1 MTKSRL
7 SDNNKSI
14 KRILI
19 IDDEPDVILVL
30 KQVLEANGFEADSY
44 EVPRLALKNFRAN
57 MYDLLLLDIKMS
69 DINGMDLYQEMR
81 KIDDKV
87 KVCFLTASEMYY
99 EKFRKEEPYRKF
111 DKEFFIAKPIENE
124 ELLDHLNKVINIQTA

>member
-30 KQVLEANGFEADSY
+30 KQVLAANGFEADSY
-44 EVPRLALKNFRAN
+44 EDPRLALKNFRAN
-57 MYDLLLLDIKMS
+57 MFDLLLLDVKMP
-69 DINGMDLYQEMR
+69 DINGMDLYQEMK

-99 EKFRKEEPYRKF
+99 EKFRKEERYSEF
-111 DKEFFIAKPIENE
+111 DNEFFVAKPIENE
-124 ELLDHLNKVINIQTA
+124 ELLDHINKIINNSN

>member
-7 SDNNKSI
+7 GDNNKSI

-44 EVPRLALKNFRAN
+44 EDPRLSLKNFRAN
-57 MYDLLLLDIKMS
+57 MFDLLEKKNHIGNSIKNFLLYHKAD
-69 DINGMDLYQEMR
+69 
-81 KIDDKV
+81 
-87 KVCFLTASEMYY
+87 A
-99 EKFRKEEPYRKF
+99 
-111 DKEFFIAKPIENE
+111 
-124 ELLDHLNKVINIQTA
+124 

>member
-30 KQVLEANGFEADSY
+30 KQVLEANWFEADSY
-44 EVPRLALKNFRAN
+44 EDPRLALKNFRAN
-57 MYDLLLLDIKMS
+57 MFDLLLLDIKMP

-81 KIDDKV
+81 KIDDKI
-87 KVCFLTASEMYY
+87 KVCG
-99 EKFRKEEPYRKF
+99 
-111 DKEFFIAKPIENE
+111 
-124 ELLDHLNKVINIQTA
+124 

>member
-7 SDNNKSI
+7 GDNNKSI

-44 EVPRLALKNFRAN
+44 EDPRLAL
-57 MYDLLLLDIKMS
+57 
-69 DINGMDLYQEMR
+69 
-81 KIDDKV
+81 
-87 KVCFLTASEMYY
+87 
-99 EKFRKEEPYRKF
+99 
-111 DKEFFIAKPIENE
+111 
-124 ELLDHLNKVINIQTA
+124 

>member
-7 SDNNKSI
+7 GDNNKSI

-44 EVPRLALKNFRAN
+44 EDPRLSLKNFRAN
-57 MYDLLLLDIKMS
+57 MFDLLLLDIKMP

-87 KVCFLTASEMYY
+87 KVCFLTAS
-99 EKFRKEEPYRKF
+99 
-111 DKEFFIAKPIENE
+111 
-124 ELLDHLNKVINIQTA
+124 